1 MRRLTSGL
9 FVLLLSAAAFAQR
22 SALTASSNIAHLSQ
36 QAATIVHGQIVSV
49 RVEPHPQLQNLT
61 TVVVFLRVVENFKGT
76 AAPLFSFRQF
86 VWDIRDKHDAA
97 GYRKG
102 QEVLLLLNANS
113 SYGLTSPAG
122 MEQGRFEIF
131 RDSKGVAM
139 AVNGH
144 GNAGLFANM
153 SGQLKQPG
161 VRLSQATTNLVTQH
175 RTGAVPLSQLEELI
189 KQFAGAPR

>member
-1 MRRLTSGL
+1 MRRLR
-9 FVLLLSAAAFAQR
+9 FWLLLVVLSLAAFAQR
-22 SALTASSNIAHLSQ
+22 SALTAPSNIAHLSQ
-36 QAATIVHGQIVSV
+36 QAETIIHGQIVSV

-61 TVVVFLRVVENFKGT
+61 TVVVSLRVAETFKGT

-86 VWDIRDKHDAA
+86 VWDIRDQHDAA

-113 SYGLTSPAG
+113 PYGLTSPAG
-122 MEQGRFEIF
+122 MEQGRFEIL
-131 RDSKGVAM
+131 RGPKGVAM

-153 SGQLKQPG
+153 TAQMKQPG

-175 RTGAVPLSQLEELI
+175 RTGAVPLFQLEELI